1 MGTER
6 ERLRRWREKNK
17 AKGKKSFTVMLS
29 IEAQYILKRERERAG
44 GATYSS
50 IIEGALSGLKASPLK
65 TPVAGKPIVTSN
77 EIGVASN
84 VASNDMKTGTKL
96 LIDDEMSLKEFE
108 MRDEHRVGRI
118 VEDRDGLKMGLIPRL
133 LKKSKSRFYRL
144 KK

>member
-29 IEAQYILKRERERAG
+29 IEAQYILKRERERTG

-65 TPVAGKPIVTSN
+65 TSVAGKPIVTSN

-108 MRDEHRVGRI
+108 MRDEHRVGRK